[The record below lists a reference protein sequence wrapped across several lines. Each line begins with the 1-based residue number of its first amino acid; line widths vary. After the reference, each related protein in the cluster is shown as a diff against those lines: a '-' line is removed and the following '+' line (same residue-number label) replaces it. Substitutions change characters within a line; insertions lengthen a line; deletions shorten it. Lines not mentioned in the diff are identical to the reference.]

1 VAVLAVL
8 AVHDGAATC
17 PCFLAAAAAVAA
29 VVCAVAGDLFHG
41 LSGIVGVDRPRW
53 SLLCSSPICQVGKA
67 IVVGVLKDCF
77 QFRALGLQV
86 GILADAEHVQLLEG
100 VLKLLERVVQDI
112 GDVGLVV
119 AVHVRTKWNSIQGPT
134 VVLLL
139 LIACH
144 VVDAI
149 TLSQEAGLFV
159 GSVLA
164 SSFLLRTLRRTLGES
179 WLPLCTCVARTNN
192 GVTIATSAISGSL
205 LCGARRELFVCCLPP
220 AKLMQSES
228 MRVRVCV

>member
-1 VAVLAVL
+1 M
-8 AVHDGAATC
+8 
-17 PCFLAAAAAVAA
+17 
-29 VVCAVAGDLFHG
+29 CAVAGDLFHG

-100 VLKLLERVVQDI
+100 VLKLLERVVQVDSFLLVQLAPDECHCALNLLQDI

-144 VVDAI
+144 VVNAI

-205 LCGARRELFVCCLPP
+205 FCGARRELFVCCLPP

-228 MRVRVCV
+228 MCVRVCF